1 MWNRLNMKSS
11 TDSADFAATLI
22 DVREGIE
29 RRNVWLNFALHDT
42 FNKYERTTLGP
53 LWNSLTLVVIILML
67 GAVWSVI
74 FGQKFSEF
82 LPRISVGYMVWWFIN
97 SIVGGATGL
106 FSGQHLAMLQ
116 NTATPKFCMV
126 MRHVASCFFL
136 FLHNI
141 IPVILIVLIAGV
153 PISPVQI
160 LFIPG
165 IGLILLAGVPATIIL
180 GILCARFRD
189 MQVLVNTIMGV
200 GIMISPVMWDL
211 ELLGDKAIYAYLN
224 PFTSFLQ
231 ITKLPAL
238 GQMPTALDFAMSTAM
253 VVVLWVVALALYHR
267 VREKIVLWV

>member
-1 MWNRLNMKSS
+1 M
-11 TDSADFAATLI
+11 
-22 DVREGIE
+22 
-29 RRNVWLNFALHDT
+29 WLNFALHDT
-42 FNKYERTTLGP
+42 FSKYERTTLGP
-53 LWNSLTLVVIILML
+53 LWNSLTLVVIILIL
-67 GAVWSVI
+67 GALWSVI

-82 LPRISVGYMVWWFIN
+82 LPQISVGYMVWWFIN
-97 SIVGGATGL
+97 SIVCGSSTV
-106 FSGQHLAMLQ
+106 FTGQHQAMLQ

-126 MRHVASCFFL
+126 MRHVTSCFFL

-141 IPVILIVLIAGV
+141 IPVILIVFLAGV
-153 PISPVQI
+153 PASPTQI
-160 LFIPG
+160 LFILG

-224 PFTSFLQ
+224 PFTAFLQ
-231 ITKLPAL
+231 MTKLPAL
-238 GQMPTALDFAMSTAM
+238 GQMPTALDFAMSTGM
-253 VVVLWVVALALYHR
+253 VALLWVVALVLYHR